1 MYQRILVPLD
11 GSKQAESAL
20 LLASKLARISNAQ
33 LTLLRVVEYPTEMYS
48 RCATTTFAH
57 PEQPNERLLAEKDV
71 FCREAEEYLKCL
83 ASIVEMDVADVSIE
97 IQECPVVEAILRTVQ
112 RFGIDLIVMSTIGQ
126 DQNRWMMGAI
136 TNRIL
141 REAPVPVILL
151 RKESRESVPDRSNRQ
166 ESSKQERVWVH
177 PGTLSY

>member
-20 LLASKLARISNAQ
+20 LLASKLARISNAE
-33 LTLLRVVEYPTEMYS
+33 LTLLRVVEYPNEMYS
-48 RCATTTFAH
+48 RCASTTFAH